1 METVETGM
9 KGRVAIV
16 TGASRG
22 IGKAIAME
30 LASKG
35 ASVLVNYRSK
45 AQEAEE
51 VAAAILEQ
59 GGTATVCQ
67 ADVTDEADVKRMTEH
82 AKRHLGQPDMLIA
95 NAGVIQDQLAAA
107 MTVDQWDTVIETTL
121 RGTFLC
127 IKAVVPGMMARRSGS
142 IVCLSSIAAARG
154 GRGHANYAAAK
165 GGVNA
170 LTMSLA
176 VELAPRGI
184 RVNAVAPGVVV
195 TDMSQRVREVAEA
208 EIMAQIPL
216 RRFGEP
222 EDVARAVRFLASDDA
237 SYITGQVLY
246 VTGGFGV

>member
-1 METVETGM
+1 MSDM
-9 KGRVAIV
+9 NGRVAIV

-22 IGKAIAME
+22 IGRAVALE
-30 LASKG
+30 LARCG
-35 ASVLVNYRSK
+35 AAVLVNYRSQ
-45 AQEAEE
+45 AREAEE

-59 GGTATVCQ
+59 GGRATVFQ
-67 ADVTDEADVKRMTEH
+67 ADVTDEEQVRKMAEH
-82 AKRHLGQPDMLIA
+82 AQRQLGPPDVLIA

-127 IKAVVPGMMARRSGS
+127 IKSVVRGMMSRRAGS

-170 LTMSLA
+170 MTMSLA

-195 TDMSQRVREVAEA
+195 TDMSQRVREMAEA

-222 EDVARAVRFLASDDA
+222 VDVARAVRFLASDDA
-237 SYITGQVLY
+237 SYITGQILY